1 MKDAPH
7 LDGFEGLIGD
17 TNMAKTTTPIIDSN
31 ELSPLLFVKNAIG
44 YADTIKG
51 ISDLQE
57 KQIAY
62 KEALIPFFKAHEND
76 DWRTLGP
83 IVEDALIKAEMTD
96 IVSKKG
102 ALKTCFEKKIMPTD
116 THADRLRKAKTWIS
130 WTGKTI
136 PNSYTAK
143 HVDAKA
149 NQPKPDMS
157 KTIEAVTA
165 AIQTTTAT
173 ATATA
178 PSAPKASEK
187 KGEIARPNVTT
198 SDSITTS
205 EYWDTLYGQ
214 FIKHGMT
221 AFYIKALAGAL
232 NTTESALFKTMTAV
246 HDDIMAQAQ
255 KIEAKK

>member
-1 MKDAPH
+1 MTA
-7 LDGFEGLIGD
+7 
-17 TNMAKTTTPIIDSN
+17 NTTTTTIVVVDSN

-51 ISDLQE
+51 ISDLQD
-57 KQIAY
+57 KQSAY
-62 KEALIPFFKAHEND
+62 KDALIPFFKAHEND
-76 DWRTLGP
+76 EWKTLGP
-83 IVEDALIKAEMTD
+83 IVEEALIKAEMTD

-149 NQPKPDMS
+149 NQPQPKPDMT
-157 KTIEAVTA
+157 KTIEAVA
-165 AIQTTTAT
+165 AMQTAT
-173 ATATA
+173 AST
-178 PSAPKASEK
+178 PSTPKATPAAQ
-187 KGEIARPNVTT
+187 KGEIARPNVTAS

-205 EYWDTLYGQ
+205 EYWNTLYGQ
-214 FIKHGMT
+214 FVKHGMT

-232 NTTESALFKTMTAV
+232 NTTESALFKTMTTV

>member
-1 MKDAPH
+1 MTA
-7 LDGFEGLIGD
+7 
-17 TNMAKTTTPIIDSN
+17 NTTTTVVDSN

-51 ISDLQE
+51 ISDLQD
-57 KQIAY
+57 KQSAY

-76 DWRTLGP
+76 DWKTLGP
-83 IVEDALIKAEMTD
+83 IVEEALIKSEMTD

-149 NQPKPDMS
+149 NQPQPKPDMS
-157 KTIEAVTA
+157 KTIEAVA
-165 AIQTTTAT
+165 AMQSAT
-173 ATATA
+173 ASPPSTPSTPSTPKSTAQ
-178 PSAPKASEK
+178 
-187 KGEIARPNVTT
+187 KGEIARPNVTAS

-205 EYWDTLYGQ
+205 EYWNTLYGQ
-214 FIKHGMT
+214 FVKHGMT

-232 NTTESALFKTMTAV
+232 NTTESALFKTMTTV